1 MCLSYSFKNVN
12 LNFAEKQNITIIQKL
27 ESRPK
32 NGMGGGGVK
41 ADPASQ
47 HCLFNNFLLYNSL
60 VPMHLLN

>member
-1 MCLSYSFKNVN
+1 MFLSYSFKNVN

-32 NGMGGGGVK
+32 NGMGGGVK

-47 HCLFNNFLLYNSL
+47 HCLFNNFLLSNSL